1 MRESPLENEQV
12 SAPFSHIGI
21 NCGHFQAGGRTCAI
35 QSPCAALRH
44 AAGEGGG
51 VQPGAAKNHICLDKN
66 RSMPRNRIQKQREIP
81 NKVVQYADHTATE
94 AASLFASTNTVARLS
109 DTFLGRL

>member
-44 AAGEGGG
+44 AASAGREGG
-51 VQPGAAKNHICLDKN
+51 AAW
-66 RSMPRNRIQKQREIP
+66 SREES
-81 NKVVQYADHTATE
+81 H
-94 AASLFASTNTVARLS
+94 LS
-109 DTFLGRL
+109 R